1 MANISQTFSL
11 TKREKHILKIGKGY
25 FITENLKRAEEE
37 KETIQLHKNQSHAN
51 SGTFFEFSISLF
63 PFVFPFS

>member
-11 TKREKHILKIGKGY
+11 TKREKHRLKIGKGY

-37 KETIQLHKNQSHAN
+37 KETLNTITQKSITHKQWDI
-51 SGTFFEFSISLF
+51 F
-63 PFVFPFS
+63 